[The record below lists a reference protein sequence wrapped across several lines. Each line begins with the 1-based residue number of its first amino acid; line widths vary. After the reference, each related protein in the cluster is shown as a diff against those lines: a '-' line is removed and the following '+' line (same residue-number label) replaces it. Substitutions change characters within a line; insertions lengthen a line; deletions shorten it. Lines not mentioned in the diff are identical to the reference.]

1 MSFTDFLQEHH
12 IPRAFPSS
20 IIAANED
27 IFNGSPASDVI
38 NMSRWRGMLVI
49 VAKNAGGVGTATL
62 TALSCDD
69 TTPSTTTAVAF
80 KERHCTATD
89 VYSEWADVASTGQL
103 IAAGADSIWEFYVDS
118 ADLSGTNEYLQIKFT
133 EGDSTAVDG
142 HIICM
147 LIGPRYGESVPTTV
161 LT

>member
-1 MSFTDFLQEHH
+1 MSYLDFLQEHH
-12 IPRAFPSS
+12 IPRGFPSA

-38 NMSRWRGMLVI
+38 NMEGWRGLLVI
-49 VAKNAGGVGTATL
+49 VAKNTGAVGTATF

-69 TTPSTTTAVAF
+69 TTPSTTTAIAF
-80 KERHCTATD
+80 KERHCTTADT
-89 VYSEWADVASTGQL
+89 YSAWTDVASTGQL
-103 IAAGADSIWEFYVDS
+103 IAAGADSVWEFFVD
-118 ADLSGTNEYLQIKFT
+118 AEDLDGTDKYIQANFA

-142 HIICM
+142 HIITM
-147 LIGPRYGESVPTTV
+147 LIGPRFGQSIPDTV